1 MKFFIKTFGC
11 QMNKS
16 DSERIASDYLSRGY
30 TFVSDWHR
38 ADEIVVN
45 TCAVRQRAED
55 RVVGFLLN
63 VTRYFSDK
71 KKPKIILT
79 GCMTH
84 QGNAK
89 LLATLPGVDEI
100 LPVNEVGFNQSA
112 LRTDKTHAW
121 IPISS
126 GCNSFCTF
134 CIVPYARG
142 RERSRPIDQII
153 TEVSKLND
161 QGYQQLTLLGQNV
174 NSYGLEKTGIG
185 YRKLLLKKE
194 LRPEHLPPNQTQYA
208 TPTSTPP
215 FVELLRQ
222 ISKFQNIKKISFLTS
237 NPWDFYDELIYE
249 IRDNPKI
256 NRFLHIPIQSGSNR
270 ILKLM
275 NRGYT
280 REDYLSLVNK
290 IRYHI
295 PDAII
300 GTDFIVGFPTETQ
313 ADFQET
319 VEIAKMV
326 KFAIAFV
333 AQYSPRPG
341 TAAYRIYPDD
351 IPPAEKIKRFKIIDN
366 IVNIPNLNNRTFL
379 PK

>member
-1 MKFFIKTFGC
+1 
-11 QMNKS
+11 MNKS

-38 ADEIVVN
+38 ADEIVIN